1 MLLRRLRGQKGAGMG
16 DVGDHHELRRSS
28 EPAAGSSDR
37 SFGLVFAGFF
47 AVLTLHNWWRA
58 GHSWSIYL
66 AIAAVFLAA
75 ALLRPV
81 LLHSLNRAWAKL
93 GSLLGSIVTPIVM
106 ALLFFLVI
114 TPIGLLMRLT
124 GKDTL
129 RLRGARKGDS
139 YWIMRDPPGPPG
151 ETMSEQ
157 F

>member
-1 MLLRRLRGQKGAGMG
+1 MG

-28 EPAAGSSDR
+28 EPVASSNDR

-47 AVLTLHNWWRA
+47 AVLTLHSWWRA
-58 GHSWSIYL
+58 GHAWPIYV
-66 AIAAVFLAA
+66 AIAALFLAV
-75 ALLRPV
+75 ALLRPA
-81 LLHSLNRAWAKL
+81 LLHGLNRAWARL
-93 GSLLGSIVTPIVM
+93 GSLLGSIVTPVVM

-129 RLRGARKGDS
+129 RLRGPRKDDS
-139 YWIMRDPPGPPG
+139 YWIVRDPPGPPG
-151 ETMSEQ
+151 ESMSEQ

>member
-1 MLLRRLRGQKGAGMG
+1 MG
-16 DVGDHHELRRSS
+16 DVGDHHELRRPS
-28 EPAAGSSDR
+28 ETAAGSSDR

-47 AVLTLHNWWRA
+47 AVLALHNWWRA
-58 GHSWSIYL
+58 GHLWPIYL
-66 AIAAVFLAA
+66 ATAVVFLAT
-75 ALLRPV
+75 ALLRPI
-81 LLHSLNRAWAKL
+81 LLRRLNRAWTKL
-93 GSLLGSIVTPIVM
+93 GTLLGSIATPIVM

-151 ETMSEQ
+151 ESMSEQ

>member
-1 MLLRRLRGQKGAGMG
+1 MG

-58 GHSWSIYL
+58 GHSWPIYL
-66 AIAAVFLAA
+66 VIAAVFLAA
-75 ALLRPV
+75 ALLRPI
-81 LLHSLNRAWAKL
+81 LLQPLNRAWTRL
-93 GSLLGSIVTPIVM
+93 GSLLGAIVAPIVM
-106 ALLFFLVI
+106 VLLFFLVI

-124 GKDTL
+124 GKDML
-129 RLRGARKGDS
+129 RLRGARKDDS
-139 YWIMRDPPGPPG
+139 YWIVRDPPGPPG